1 MSSTEDKQT
10 DVLKRRGRP
19 PAFDYEVALEKAM
32 QTFWK
37 YGYEGTSMSALIEAM
52 DMNKPSI
59 YAAFGNKEDL
69 FNQALGKYVSEPSG
83 FVKEALAQPTSYL
96 VAEQFLTQA
105 VELLT
110 QHQYPRGCMI
120 VQGALSCS
128 PETETIQ
135 KKLISYRANLE
146 ERFKKRFDL
155 AKDNA
160 DLPEDTDT
168 AALAKYI
175 ATMHQGIS
183 VQASSGVSKDALMA
197 MIAIAMQNWPSSP
210 NIKHSAD

>member
-1 MSSTEDKQT
+1 MSSTEDQQT

-32 QTFWK
+32 QTFWM

-69 FNQALGKYVSEPSG
+69 FNQALDKYVSGPSR
-83 FVKEALAQPTSYL
+83 FVKEALAEPTAYL
-96 VAEQFLTQA
+96 VAKTFLTKA

-110 QHQYPRGCMI
+110 QHQHPRGCMI

-128 PETETIQ
+128 PEAETIQ

-146 ERFKKRFDL
+146 EHFKKRFDL
-155 AKDNA
+155 ARDDG
-160 DLPEDTDT
+160 DLLEAVNT
-168 AALAKYI
+168 AALAKFI
-175 ATMHQGIS
+175 ATVHQGIS
-183 VQASSGVSKDALMA
+183 VQASSGVSKDALMD
-197 MIAIAMQNWPSSP
+197 MIDIVMQNWQA
-210 NIKHSAD
+210 SANNKV